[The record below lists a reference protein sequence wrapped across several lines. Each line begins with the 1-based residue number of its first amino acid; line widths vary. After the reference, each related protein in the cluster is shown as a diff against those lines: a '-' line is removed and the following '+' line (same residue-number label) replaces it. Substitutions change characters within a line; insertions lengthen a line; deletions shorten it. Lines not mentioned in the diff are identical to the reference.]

1 MTAFAFMRFFMT
13 GIQAGA
19 LHTALLDREGFRFL
33 VPEVEFERQHGGADG
48 GEDEGEQGTHGQC
61 GELLVI

>member
-1 MTAFAFMRFFMT
+1 MT
-13 GIQAGA
+13 GIQASA

-48 GEDEGEQGTHGQC
+48 GEEEGEQGTHGQC
-61 GELLVI
+61 GELLAI